1 MARTIQSLSKRARIA
16 KDAGATP
23 SDGGSSPPSKAVR
36 TSRTDRLR
44 TSAVKTKV
52 AADTKKH
59 LQRAPFVKSF
69 LNYDAEDV
77 AGDGSSDDDDERNQ
91 DLEDDDDE
99 EEEDRDTGFSS
110 HQEHKS
116 GRSTAPKTNDSL
128 QNDVDAIFAMSK
140 PVKRATILA
149 TSVQQTTQNEK
160 APIPHQ
166 PEQNPAQAIKTTMFE
181 HVAERTIMAG
191 QGDKGIDDMLR
202 RIDPAILMQ
211 HIMKMFQADE
221 RAAAP
226 VAQEEIG
233 ETHGGRPVG
242 DVALQGDAQLGEISI
257 GPQVDQ
263 DDGAAEFHIDLDDDT
278 DEEKEK
284 QMEMEE
290 RA

>member
-1 MARTIQSLSKRARIA
+1 MARTIQSLSKRARIS
-16 KDAGATP
+16 KDVGATP
-23 SDGGSSPPSKAVR
+23 SDGDSSPPSKSVR
-36 TSRTDRLR
+36 TSRTDPLK
-44 TSAVKTKV
+44 TSAVESKG

-140 PVKRATILA
+140 PVKRATFSA
-149 TSVQQTTQNEK
+149 APAQQTTKNEK
-160 APIPHQ
+160 ALIPRQ
-166 PEQNPAQAIKTTMFE
+166 QQQNPAEAIKTTMFE

-233 ETHGGRPVG
+233 ETHGERPVG
-242 DVALQGDAQLGEISI
+242 DVALPGDAQQGETSAH
-257 GPQVDQ
+257 PQTDQ
-263 DDGAAEFHIDLDDDT
+263 EEGATEFHIDLDNDT

-284 QMEMEE
+284 EMEG

>member
-1 MARTIQSLSKRARIA
+1 MLRNNQPLSKRARIA

-59 LQRAPFVKSF
+59 LGRAPFVKSF
-69 LNYDAEDV
+69 LNYEAEDV
-77 AGDGSSDDDDERNQ
+77 ASDGSSDDDDERKQN
-91 DLEDDDDE
+91 LEDDDDE
-99 EEEDRDTGFSS
+99 EEEDRDTGVSS
-110 HQEHKS
+110 HQEDKS
-116 GRSTAPKTNDSL
+116 GRSTAPNTNDSL

-140 PVKRATILA
+140 PVKRATFLA
-149 TSVQQTTQNEK
+149 APVQQTTQNEK

-181 HVAERTIMAG
+181 HVAERTVMAG
-191 QGDKGIDDMLR
+191 QGDKGIDEMFR
-202 RIDPAILMQ
+202 RIDPATLMQ

-226 VAQEEIG
+226 VVQEEIG
-233 ETHGGRPVG
+233 ETHGENDVG
-242 DVALQGDAQLGEISI
+242 DGALQGDAQHGETSAH
-257 GPQVDQ
+257 PQIDQ
-263 DDGAAEFHIDLDDDT
+263 EEGATEFHIDLDNDT

-284 QMEMEE
+284 EMEE